1 MKNIKEKELLIN
13 FARSMGQEVDADL
26 IEEVEV
32 YNIIK
37 SDVHKSIKENIF
49 KDLAKALK
57 DDNAK
62 PKVEPIQY
70 PLPPS
75 LDDLL
80 TVLNEGIEKENNN
93 ELVQEKTETERAS
106 ETLTPSFESDNRK
119 IIEGNE
125 TPSNPTRDSGLQP
138 GTQTLADLAAKFIS
152 ESPKDSY
159 QQPDPLI
166 VSDNLDAIRGKL
178 KFLEQWVSKISSA
191 GAGSGEVNFRW
202 LDDVDRASIGNTEPV
217 LRYNPVSKKFF
228 FGTLVGD
235 QGPIRSMTYDTRG
248 YANITPTAGTTSWNS
263 AKDCLDIY
271 QADGSI
277 LQTGLENYLLVWNN
291 SANTLPNGTFVSLN
305 TITSS
310 YNEIPAC
317 QPYLANAGS
326 FPYFTLGLLTNDV
339 AANTV
344 GRATLLGEVHNLNT
358 TGNLY
363 GETWAL
369 GDIVWANPAIPG
381 GLTNIRPAAPN
392 VAVTVGKVVTRDAI
406 DGLILVRPVVL
417 PHFYYGTFISTVDQ
431 RAANVNYPHAIKYDF
446 TAPSGPV
453 EGQSGFYLASNSRIV
468 SEVTGLFNYQFSAQ
482 LSSGNSSK
490 KNIYIWPRINGQDVE
505 NSATKLTVEG
515 TGETVAAWNFVFS
528 MIPGRYFELMF
539 AVDDTSLYLDNPP
552 ATSFCPAIPS
562 MILTVTQVNS

>member
-1 MKNIKEKELLIN
+1 MKSIKEKELLVN

-26 IEEVEV
+26 VEEVET
-32 YNIIK
+32 YNTIK
-37 SDVHKSIKENIF
+37 DSVHKSIKENIF
-49 KDLAKALK
+49 KDLANALK
-57 DDNAK
+57 DDKNK
-62 PKVEPIQY
+62 PKVEPLQY

-80 TVLNEGIEKENNN
+80 TVLNEGIEEENKN
-93 ELVQEKTETERAS
+93 ELVQEKTE
-106 ETLTPSFESDNRK
+106 
-119 IIEGNE
+119 IEGI
-125 TPSNPTRDSGLQP
+125 PSSTAAQEQPSIREVDEGDKGEGQVADTRPESGP
-138 GTQTLADLAAKFIS
+138 QTLAELTAKFIS
-152 ESPKDSY
+152 EAPKDSY
-159 QQPDPLI
+159 QQPDPL
-166 VSDNLDAIRGKL
+166 VVPDSMEAVRGKL
-178 KFLEQWVSKISSA
+178 KFLEQWLGKISIA
-191 GAGSGEVNFRW
+191 GPGSGEVNFRW
-202 LDDVDRASIGNTEPV
+202 LDDVDRSTIGNSEPI

-248 YANITPTAGTTSWNS
+248 YANITPTAGTTAWNS

-277 LQTGLENYLLVWNN
+277 LQTGLENYVLVWNN
-291 SANTLPNGTFVSLN
+291 SGNTLPNGMFISLN

-317 QPYLANAGS
+317 QPYLSNAGS

-344 GRATLLGEVHNLNT
+344 GRATVLGEVHELNT

-369 GDIVWANPAIPG
+369 GDVLWASPTIPG
-381 GLTNIRPAAPN
+381 GLTNIRPTAPN
-392 VAVTVGKVVTRDAI
+392 VVVTVGKVVTRDAT
-406 DGLILVRPVVL
+406 DGMILVKPVVL
-417 PHFYYGTFISTVDQ
+417 PHFYYGTFISTITQ
-431 RAANVNYPHAIKYDF
+431 RAANVNYPNAIKYDF
-446 TAPSGPV
+446 TEPAGPV
-453 EGQSGFYLASNSRIV
+453 AGQSGFHLASNSRIV

-482 LSSGNSSK
+482 ISSGNASA
-490 KNIYIWPRINGQDVE
+490 KNIFIWPRINGVDVP
-505 NSATKLTVEG
+505 NSATRLTLTN
-515 TGETVAAWNFVFS
+515 TGDSVAAWNFILS

-539 AVDDTSLYLDNPP
+539 AVDDTNLYLDAPA
-552 ATSFCPAIPS
+552 ATSFFPAIPS